1 MGFFTN
7 KVKSVIKQKIS
18 SNLIS
23 GFQNAVSAKAAAFG
37 QPKKLAAKL
46 ANKSPLDMS
55 QSPVAHMTPVANP
68 YNYGIAT
75 YPQETSN
82 LADGHYVIFDVIE
95 NKKTDYGR
103 ARGKKAVPKSLGR
116 VGEGKLN
123 AFQSKRLSRL
133 KQQGFASGNEGIL
146 RKQASG
152 INSKKNLQT
161 HTRISDSIILY
172 TPPSVKFN
180 YGVTYEL
187 ADTGIAGT
195 AAGFFDAKDLMGNL
209 STTGDVMKNFLES
222 VTKSA
227 LEIAIP
233 GLGAA
238 IDKGRGFSQNPNSEM
253 VFKSVPFR
261 DFQFPY
267 EFAPKN
273 EKEKDEVQRIIEI
286 FKFNMM
292 PEKKGLGYL
301 TAPAQFQI
309 TYMYRDGANMYV
321 PKVARCALRSMNLD
335 YSPEGVFTTFK
346 GDDKGAAPVL
356 TKMDLD
362 FVEMEIMTKETI
374 AVGH

>member
-7 KVKSVIKQKIS
+7 KVKSIIKQKVA

-23 GFQNAVSAKAAAFG
+23 GFQNAAFG

-55 QSPVAHMTPVANP
+55 QSPVAHMNPVANP
-68 YNYGIAT
+68 YNYGIAQ
-75 YPQETSN
+75 YPQETTN
-82 LADGHYVIFDVIE
+82 LADGHYIIFDVIE
-95 NKKTDYGR
+95 NKETAYGR
-103 ARGKKAVPKSLGR
+103 GRGEISMPSSLGM
-116 VGEGKLN
+116 VGEGKLQ
-123 AFQSKRLSRL
+123 AFQKKRLDRL
-133 KQQGFASGNEGIL
+133 KEQKFQGGESLL
-146 RKQASG
+146 RNQTSG

-172 TPPSVKFN
+172 TPPAVKFN
-180 YGVTYEL
+180 YGVTYEQG
-187 ADTGIAGT
+187 DTGIAGT
-195 AAGFFDAKDLMGNL
+195 IGGFFDGKGFMESVGVG
-209 STTGDVMKNFLES
+209 GDVMTNFLES

-238 IDKGRGFSQNPNSEM
+238 VDKGRGFSQNPNSEM

-292 PEKKGLGYL
+292 PEKRGLGYL

-321 PKVARCALRSMNLD
+321 PKVARCALRSMNFD
-335 YSPEGVFTTFK
+335 YAPEGVFTTFK

-374 AVGH
+374 AIGH

>member
-7 KVKSVIKQKIS
+7 KVKSIIKQKVA

-23 GFQNAVSAKAAAFG
+23 GFQNAAFG

-55 QSPVAHMTPVANP
+55 QSPVAHMNPVANP
-68 YNYGIAT
+68 YNYGIAQ
-75 YPQETSN
+75 YPQETTN

-95 NKKTDYGR
+95 NKETQFGR
-103 ARGKKAVPKSLGR
+103 GRGEEAYPESLGM
-116 VGEGKLN
+116 VGESKLQ
-123 AFQSKRLSRL
+123 AFKDKRLKRL
-133 KQQGFASGNEGIL
+133 KEQKFQGGESIL

-152 INSKKNLQT
+152 INSKKKLQT
-161 HTRISDSIILY
+161 HTRITDSIILY
-172 TPPSVKFN
+172 TPPAVKFN
-180 YGVTYEL
+180 YGVTYEQ

-195 AAGFFDAKDLMGNL
+195 MAGFFDGKDFL
-209 STTGDVMKNFLES
+209 STTGDTMKNFLES

-238 IDKGRGFSQNPNSEM
+238 VDKGRGFSQNPNSEM

-292 PEKKGLGYL
+292 PEKRGLGYL

-335 YSPEGVFTTFK
+335 YAPEGVFTTFK

-374 AVGH
+374 AIGH

>member
-7 KVKSVIKQKIS
+7 KVKSVIKQKIA

-23 GFQNAVSAKAAAFG
+23 GFQNAAFG

-55 QSPVAHMTPVANP
+55 KSPVAHMNPVANP
-68 YNYGIAT
+68 YNYGIAQ
-75 YPQETSN
+75 YPQETTN
-82 LADGHYVIFDVIE
+82 LADGHYIIFDVIE
-95 NKKTDYGR
+95 NKETGYGR
-103 ARGKKAVPKSLGR
+103 GRGEKAVPKSLGQ
-116 VGEGKLN
+116 VGESKLN
-123 AFQSKRLSRL
+123 AFQSKRLSKL
-133 KQQGFASGNEGIL
+133 KEQGFAQGDEKIL
-146 RKQASG
+146 RNQTSG
-152 INSKKNLQT
+152 INRGKLQT

-172 TPPSVKFN
+172 TPPAVKFN
-180 YGVTYEL
+180 YGVAYEQV
-187 ADTGIAGT
+187 DTGIAGVM
-195 AAGFFDAKDLMGNL
+195 AGFFDGQGSLGESLKGMGA
-209 STTGDVMKNFLES
+209 NFLET
-222 VTKSA
+222 VVKSA

-238 IDKGRGFSQNPNSEM
+238 VDKGRGFSQNPNSEM

-261 DFQFPY
+261 EFAFPY

-273 EKEKDEVQRIIEI
+273 EQEKDEVQRIIEI

-292 PEKKGLGYL
+292 PEKRGAGYL

-335 YSPEGVFTTFK
+335 YAPEGVFTTFK

-362 FVEMEIMTKETI
+362 FVEMEIMTKETVAI
-374 AVGH
+374 GH

>member
-7 KVKSVIKQKIS
+7 KVKSIIKQKVT

-23 GFQNAVSAKAAAFG
+23 GFQSAAFG

-46 ANKSPLDMS
+46 ASKSPLDMS
-55 QSPVAHMTPVANP
+55 KSPVAHMGATVNP
-68 YNYGIAT
+68 YNYGIAQ
-75 YPQETSN
+75 YPQETTN
-82 LADGHYVIFDVIE
+82 LADGHYIIFDVIE
-95 NKKTDYGR
+95 NRRTHYGVGTGYDDPN
-103 ARGKKAVPKSLGR
+103 AKSYPKSLGM
-116 VGEGKLN
+116 VGEGKLQ
-123 AFQSKRLSRL
+123 AFQDKRLARL
-133 KQQGFASGNEGIL
+133 KEQKFQGGESIL
-146 RKQASG
+146 RSQASG
-152 INSKKNLQT
+152 INSKKNLQI

-172 TPPSVKFN
+172 TPPAVKFD
-180 YGVTYEL
+180 YKVGYEQI
-187 ADTGIAGT
+187 DTGIAGVM
-195 AAGFFDAKDLMGNL
+195 AGFFDGKGSLMDSLKGV
-209 STTGDVMKNFLES
+209 GANFLET

-238 IDKGRGFSQNPNSEM
+238 VDKGLGRTQNPNSEM

-261 DFQFPY
+261 EFAFPY

-292 PEKKGLGYL
+292 PEKLSAGYL
-301 TAPAQFQI
+301 TAPAQFQL

-321 PKVARCALRSMNLD
+321 PKIARCALRGMSID

-356 TKMDLD
+356 TKVDLD

-374 AVGH
+374 AIGH

>member
-7 KVKSVIKQKIS
+7 KVKSVIKQKIA

-23 GFQNAVSAKAAAFG
+23 GFQNAAFG

-55 QSPVAHMTPVANP
+55 QSPVAHMNPVANP

-82 LADGHYVIFDVIE
+82 LADGHYIIFDVIE
-95 NKKTDYGR
+95 NKKTQFGR
-103 ARGKKAVPKSLGR
+103 GRGETAYPESLGM
-116 VGEGKLN
+116 VGESKLQ
-123 AFQSKRLSRL
+123 AFQKKRLDRL
-133 KQQGFASGNEGIL
+133 KEQKFQSGEKIL
-146 RKQASG
+146 RNQASG
-152 INSKKNLQT
+152 INSKKNLQI

-172 TPPSVKFN
+172 TPPAVKFD
-180 YGVTYEL
+180 YKVGYEQI
-187 ADTGIAGT
+187 DTGIVGVM
-195 AAGFFDAKDLMGNL
+195 AGFFDGKGAIMDSLKGMG
-209 STTGDVMKNFLES
+209 KNFLET

-227 LEIAIP
+227 LEIALP

-238 IDKGRGFSQNPNSEM
+238 VDKGRGFSQNPNSEM

-261 DFQFPY
+261 EFAFPY

-273 EKEKDEVQRIIEI
+273 EQEKDEVQRIIEI

-292 PEKKGLGYL
+292 PEKFGQGYL
-301 TAPAQFQI
+301 GAPAQFQL
-309 TYMYRDGANMYV
+309 TYMYRDGANMYI
-321 PKVARCALRSMNLD
+321 PKIARCALRGMTVD

-356 TKMDLD
+356 TKVDLD

-374 AVGH
+374 ALGH